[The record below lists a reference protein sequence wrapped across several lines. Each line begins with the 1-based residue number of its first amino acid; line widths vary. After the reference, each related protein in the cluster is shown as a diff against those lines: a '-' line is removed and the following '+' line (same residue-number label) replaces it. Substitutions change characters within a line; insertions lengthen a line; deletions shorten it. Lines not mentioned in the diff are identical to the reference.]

1 MTNSSSDFLVIGL
14 GAMGSAV
21 AHHLARRGASV
32 LGLDRFHPPHDQG
45 SSHGR
50 TRITRLAVG
59 EGAAY
64 VPLVQR
70 SHALWREL
78 EAACGATLYQRTGG
92 LVMASPAADAAAFH
106 GSTGGFFARTLELA
120 RRFGIAHELLDTAAM
135 RERYP
140 QFLLRDDEQAYFE
153 PEAGMLF
160 PERCVAAQLQAA
172 ARHGA
177 TLSYGETV
185 LGIDCHAGGVT
196 VRTDHATHHA
206 AQVVLSAG
214 AWIPA
219 LAGPPFAPRL
229 KVQRQVL
236 QWFAC
241 DEPALYAPQHCP
253 VFIWLHGPQ
262 PADCLYGFPMADGV
276 DGVKVATEQVD
287 RSTTPDAVER
297 QVAPQELQA
306 VYEHHVRG
314 RLRGLQPAC
323 LDATTC
329 LYTSTADSHFIVDH
343 HPDAPRVTVVSACS
357 GHGFKHSAAL
367 GEALAQQLLGE
378 QPQVDLAPFALN
390 AAACRSLA

>member
-14 GAMGSAV
+14 GAVGSAV

-32 LGLDRFHPPHDQG
+32 LGLDRFHPPHDRG

-78 EAACGATLYQRTGG
+78 ETECGAALYQRTGG

-106 GSTGGFFARTLELA
+106 GSTGGFFARTVELA
-120 RRFGIAHELLDTAAM
+120 RRFGIAHELLDAAAM

-140 QFLLRDDEQAYFE
+140 QFLLRDDELAYFE

-196 VRTDHATHHA
+196 VRTDRGTHHA

-219 LAGPPFAPRL
+219 LAGPPFVPRL
-229 KVQRQVL
+229 SVQRQVL

-287 RSTTPDAVER
+287 RSTAPDAVER
-297 QVAPQELQA
+297 QVTPEELRA
-306 VYEHHVRG
+306 VYEQHVRG

-323 LDATTC
+323 LDVATC
-329 LYTSTADSHFIVDH
+329 LYTSTADSHFIVDR